1 MFFEFETLCN
11 FRFVIV
17 LISNHA
23 ESFYN
28 DNVKDWKRLGFFCWS
43 CQSFRVWVHLT
54 FNVLCLACQFVRC
67 CKLIYKYPKIS
78 FMFWNHTWQSAKW
91 RVLCTKFQKLIYPH
105 WWGVVS
111 ALIHGLLHE
120 DLLSVTGTNT
130 VLNLVQWLRG
140 DLHEKSL

>member
-23 ESFYN
+23 ESFTMTMWRTG
-28 DNVKDWKRLGFFCWS
+28 NVWVFCWS

-67 CKLIYKYPKIS
+67 WKLIYKYPKIS

-91 RVLCTKFQKLIYPH
+91 RALCTKFQKLIYLH

-111 ALIHGLLHE
+111 ALIYGLLHK

-130 VLNLVQWLRG
+130 VRNLVQWLRG
-140 DLHEKSL
+140 DLHGKSL